1 MSSDTVCCL
10 AFSNNKK
17 FDTNQSILISTNYRY
32 RYKLSMDSK
41 NSFKKKF
48 AQNYAQDSIFCFTVQ

>member
-17 FDTNQSILISTNYRY
+17 FDTNQRILICIGTTVTTTGTNYQWTREIVLK
-32 RYKLSMDSK
+32 RKEGGH
-41 NSFKKKF
+41 
-48 AQNYAQDSIFCFTVQ
+48 V